1 MKSTKKSTLLAVVF
15 VMSFVMYNLL
25 LFLIAGFEDHYEVF
39 WMSYAFMMVA
49 FAMMLGCGLV
59 LGARGF
65 TMRDWLFRYP
75 IIKHT
80 VAYLVA
86 QLVASTLFM
95 IFEDSASWKLALVVM
110 MIILFVY
117 MVFAISCLLTKQT
130 IDEVEDRI
138 ADKTAYI
145 KLLRADA
152 SLLESKT
159 ADPALKALCRKFAED
174 VRYSDPMSCE
184 ALFELEK
191 EISLC
196 VADCSEALAAQDAD
210 AARTIIERASLLLRE
225 RNAKCKAL
233 K

>member
-1 MKSTKKSTLLAVVF
+1 
-15 VMSFVMYNLL
+15 
-25 LFLIAGFEDHYEVF
+25 
-39 WMSYAFMMVA
+39 
-49 FAMMLGCGLV
+49 
-59 LGARGF
+59 
-65 TMRDWLFRYP
+65 
-75 IIKHT
+75 
-80 VAYLVA
+80 
-86 QLVASTLFM
+86 
-95 IFEDSASWKLALVVM
+95 
-110 MIILFVY
+110 

-152 SLLESKT
+152 AMLETKT
-159 ADPALKALCRKFAED
+159 TDPELKALCRRFAED
-174 VRYSDPMSCE
+174 VRYSDPMSCD

-196 VADCSEALAAQDAD
+196 VADCSDALAKAD
-210 AARTIIERASLLLRE
+210 GNGARAIIERASVLLRE

>member
-1 MKSTKKSTLLAVVF
+1 
-15 VMSFVMYNLL
+15 
-25 LFLIAGFEDHYEVF
+25 
-39 WMSYAFMMVA
+39 MSYAFMMVA

-65 TMRDWLFRYP
+65 SMRDWLFGYP

-86 QLVASTLFM
+86 QFVASTLFM

>member
-1 MKSTKKSTLLAVVF
+1 MKSTKKSTLLAVIY
-15 VMSFVMYNLL
+15 VMSLVMYNFL
-25 LFLIAGFEDHYEVF
+25 LFIIAGFDGHSAVF

-49 FAMMLGCGLV
+49 FAMLLFCGLV
-59 LGARGF
+59 LGAKGF
-65 TMRDWLFRYP
+65 SMRDWLFGYP
-75 IIKHT
+75 LIKHT
-80 VAYLVA
+80 TVYLAA
-86 QLVASTLFM
+86 QFTASALFM
-95 IFEDSASWKLALVVM
+95 IFENSASWKLALVVM
-110 MIILFVY
+110 VVLLFVY
-117 MVFAISCLLTKQT
+117 AVFAASCLLAKQT

-138 ADKTAYI
+138 RDKTAYI

-159 ADPALKALCRKFAED
+159 SDPALKALCRKFAED

-196 VADCSEALAAQDAD
+196 VADCSEAFAAADAD